1 MTDFD
6 FDAWLDGLSP
16 ATVSVDILQHPALL
30 ADYEE
35 WQRRY
40 SRAKAND
47 SGEYAVGERNPVKA
61 LEVEGEALLAR
72 IEQSRSTWYVRGLS
86 DDDRKA
92 IVAAFPDPPS
102 IDVFDEQPPRLA
114 FGATP
119 TEAQAKAYSQGYD
132 AYKAR
137 QARWVNDNRDALEV
151 YGEKVR
157 TVATQRTIES
167 IRRAVARVEQGGR
180 TIAEALTYDQV
191 EKLVARIG
199 EAQAV
204 VLTEAI
210 NRAANEV
217 PEVPAGPL
225 SHGSGGDPE

>member
-6 FDAWLDGLSP
+6 FDAWLDDVSP

-30 ADYEE
+30 AEFEE

-40 SRAKAND
+40 TRAKAND
-47 SGEYAVGERNPVKA
+47 PGEYSAGERNPVKA
-61 LEVEGEALLAR
+61 LEAEGEALLTR
-72 IEQSRSTWYVRGLS
+72 IEQSRSTWFVRGLS

-92 IVAAFPDPPS
+92 IVEAFPDPQA
-102 IDVFDEQPPRLA
+102 IAGFDEQPPRFA

-151 YGEKVR
+151 YGEQVR